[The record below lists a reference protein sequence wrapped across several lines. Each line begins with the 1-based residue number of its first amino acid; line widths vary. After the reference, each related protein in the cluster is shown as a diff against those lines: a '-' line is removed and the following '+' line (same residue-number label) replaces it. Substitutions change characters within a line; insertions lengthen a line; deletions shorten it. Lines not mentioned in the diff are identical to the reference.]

1 MSAMTTIIKDVSGR
15 EILDSRGNPTVEVT
29 LTLEDGTVA
38 VAGVP
43 SGASTGTFEAHELR
57 DGDNSR
63 YGGLGVLQAVGF
75 VNGELRDVVRGADAA
90 LQLPLD
96 TLLRDCDGTPNK
108 SRVGANALLGISLAA
123 ARATALSRQMP
134 LYQYIAE
141 LIEAPLDVNRFPTP
155 MFNILNG
162 GKHSDSGLSVQE
174 FKLVPSGIVSY
185 PEQLR
190 AGSEIFHA
198 LKKLLEADH
207 FSTGVGDEGGF
218 APRLESHAQALEKI
232 TQAIASAGYE
242 AGKQVF
248 LGLDVAANSFY
259 VPEQDVYQMQPEGA
273 NLSRDRLTN
282 LYREWMEKYHIVSL
296 EDGLHEE
303 DWDGWREMSE
313 KLTLLPA
320 SWGEKLLIIGDD
332 LLVTNRERVEK
343 ALAAQS
349 CNSVLIKP
357 NQIGT
362 LSETLACMKLAHSN
376 GLDTVVSHR
385 SGETSDDFIAD
396 LAVGAGARFIK
407 TGSLSRGERLAK
419 YNRLLRIY
427 SELH

>member
-1 MSAMTTIIKDVSGR
+1 MAIIKDVQAR
-15 EILDSRGNPTVEVT
+15 EILDSRGNPTVEVV
-29 LTLEDGTVA
+29 LGLEDGTTA
-38 VAGVP
+38 TAAVP

-57 DGDNSR
+57 DGNPHR
-63 YGGLGVLQAVGF
+63 YGGLGVLGAVNF
-75 VNGELRDVVRGADAA
+75 VNTELKAAVIGIESTDQSAVDAA
-90 LQLPLD
+90 LIA
-96 TLLRDCDGTPNK
+96 CDGTENK
-108 SRVGANALLGISLAA
+108 SRVGANAILGISLAA
-123 ARATALSRQMP
+123 ARASAISRGVP
-134 LYQYIAE
+134 LYRHIADLTKTE
-141 LIEAPLDVNRFPTP
+141 IAIERFPIP

-174 FKLVPSGIVSY
+174 FKLVPSGISTY

-198 LKKLLEADH
+198 LKKLLEKDG

-218 APRLESHAQALEKI
+218 APHLTSHAQALEKI
-232 TQAIASAGYE
+232 NQAIADAEYAAGE
-242 AGKQVF
+242 QVF

-259 VPEQDVYQMQPEGA
+259 AAPKDRYELQPE
-273 NLSRDRLTN
+273 NTDLTRDALVD
-282 LYREWMEKYHIVSL
+282 LYQAWMRKYHIVSI

-303 DWDGWREMSE
+303 DWDGWKVMKDRLEPE
-313 KLTLLPA
+313 PA
-320 SWGEKLLIIGDD
+320 SWGKPLLLIGDD
-332 LLVTNRERVEK
+332 LLVTNIHRLEK
-343 ALAAQS
+343 SLAAGS

-362 LSETLACMKLAHSN
+362 LSETLSCMALAHAN
-376 GLDTVVSHR
+376 GHNTVISHR

-419 YNRLLRIY
+419 YNRLLKIWG
-427 SELH
+427 EL